1 MANAAILWAVARP
14 AAKDHPIYF
23 TLLVGFPVRIARI
36 DVSSF
41 EGAAQRRSVRPASG
55 VPKAGTL
62 LTKSASYM
70 RRSFTLMETAT
81 VSSKAFTFYL
91 PVGLVNQVREYA
103 KQQGIRS
110 ASDVVEQFVSDALK
124 AKGTK

>member
-1 MANAAILWAVARP
+1 MRASILRRVLARPGAIL
-14 AAKDHPIYF
+14 
-23 TLLVGFPVRIARI
+23 TTEGGTVREKRA
-36 DVSSF
+36 S
-41 EGAAQRRSVRPASG
+41 ASG

-103 KQQGIRS
+103 KQQGDS
-110 ASDVVEQFVSDALK
+110 ASNVVEQLVSDALA
-124 AKGTK
+124 AKGLK

>member
-1 MANAAILWAVARP
+1 
-14 AAKDHPIYF
+14 
-23 TLLVGFPVRIARI
+23 
-36 DVSSF
+36 
-41 EGAAQRRSVRPASG
+41 
-55 VPKAGTL
+55 
-62 LTKSASYM
+62 
-70 RRSFTLMETAT
+70 METAT

-103 KQQGIRS
+103 KQQGIKS